1 MARATTAARRAR
13 RTATHYGS
21 RLHPYRGRV
30 GDGPTARR
38 AEAGAS
44 ATRSAPQRPASGSR
58 TDDAARA
65 PGAFRRAV
73 LRPRLRQ
80 LPPPR
85 ARAPLSSAR
94 CRSAAGATSP
104 QPRWAGWPAARS
116 LARAAVP
123 APARRSAWER
133 TGSRRPR
140 RTDRLAPRRRGRVGR
155 RGRTPSEEQLHADR
169 SQEAREPERERPVG
183 QALLESRA
191 CDCPEGGG
199 NPHDCGLDGLEVAV
213 GRVEDHALERDQADR
228 GQRRGHRGALA
239 EAHRDDEQRHHHDSA
254 ADAEERTEEAG
265 GDADGDEPHRRIVRM
280 VDAAS
285 LLARL
290 AERPQAA
297 AILLDVDGTLAPIVA
312 RPEDA
317 RVPDKTRDE
326 LQRLAGR
333 YGLVACI
340 SGRPAKDAARIVGVQ
355 GIRYVGE
362 HGLELEPEG
371 EGYLREVAER
381 ALEDGLRPR
390 WGRKVLE
397 IRPPLDADKGTAVRR
412 LLEEAALRR
421 ALYAGDDTTDLDAFR
436 ALDGLEVAVRVA
448 VVSEEGPPGLG
459 EQADLAVGDTE
470 QLVELLRML

>member
-199 NPHDCGLDGLEVAV
+199 
-213 GRVEDHALERDQADR
+213 
-228 GQRRGHRGALA
+228 
-239 EAHRDDEQRHHHDSA
+239 
-254 ADAEERTEEAG
+254 
-265 GDADGDEPHRRIVRM
+265 DADGDAPHRRIVRM

-340 SGRPAKDAARIVGVQ
+340 SGRPAKDAARIVGVDA
-355 GIRYVGE
+355 IRYVGE
-362 HGLELEPEG
+362 HGLELEPEAEEWAERLAAFARGVEWPAEKGKRLTLSLHFRTAPEG

-412 LLEEAALRR
+412 LLEQAALRR